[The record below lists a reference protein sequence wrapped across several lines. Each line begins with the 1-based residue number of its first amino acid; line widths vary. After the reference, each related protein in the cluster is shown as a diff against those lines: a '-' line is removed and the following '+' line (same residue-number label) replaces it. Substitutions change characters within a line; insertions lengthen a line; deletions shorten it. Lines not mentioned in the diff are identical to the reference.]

1 MIQYPFVISATLIA
15 DLIAEELLQY
25 GEGNPKITF
34 PVPLHFF
41 DELDIFYNFKLQ
53 DLMGLSSSGAGE
65 AGRYYYIETLEYDF
79 MGDQI
84 IVTAID
90 LQYIR
95 RRYFVLGDEGVIASN
110 WSSASDTDKIYGYL
124 CDETL
129 ISDDYGFQFADGAP
143 GKALVNEGILEDY

>member
-1 MIQYPFVISATLIA
+1 MRQYPFIISATLIA
-15 DLIAEELLQY
+15 DLIAEALLQY
-25 GEGNPKITF
+25 GEGNPVVKF

-41 DELDIFYNFKLQ
+41 DELDIFYNFRLQ

-65 AGRYYYIETLEYDF
+65 LGRYYYIESLEYDF

-84 IVTAID
+84 NVTAID
-90 LQYIR
+90 LHYLLK
-95 RRYFVLGDEGVIASN
+95 RYFILGDEGERASN
-110 WSSASDTDKIYGYL
+110 WSSATEVDRMFGYL

-129 ISDDYGFQFADGAP
+129 LSWHHGFQFADGSP